1 MKDSPTS
8 EQTETVKLGAVSQ
21 GLPEAVMQSPDS
33 QTEPDKSLVI
43 RNLTYTYPNAGL
55 PSLEGISLS
64 IPTGEA
70 LGIIGRT
77 GSGKSTLAQVLAG
90 LRSSG
95 SGEVLLFGRQLSEIH
110 QQEHLIGYVSQKAAI
125 LKGSIRENMLMADGY
140 SDTEIIAALQAA
152 DAWEFVDRYPDGL
165 DHPIVE
171 EGKNL
176 SGGQKQRLALAR
188 ALLRKPACLILDDTF
203 SALDQRTIEQ
213 IRRSVQQWPGVRL
226 MVIISQKV
234 EHIRRLNNIA
244 VLADGQLQGFG
255 SHDGLLAANEL
266 YREICASQESGSAGG
281 SHE

>member
-1 MKDSPTS
+1 
-8 EQTETVKLGAVSQ
+8 
-21 GLPEAVMQSPDS
+21 
-33 QTEPDKSLVI
+33 
-43 RNLTYTYPNAGL
+43 
-55 PSLEGISLS
+55 
-64 IPTGEA
+64 
-70 LGIIGRT
+70 
-77 GSGKSTLAQVLAG
+77 
-90 LRSSG
+90 
-95 SGEVLLFGRQLSEIH
+95 
-110 QQEHLIGYVSQKAAI
+110 
-125 LKGSIRENMLMADGY
+125 
-140 SDTEIIAALQAA
+140 
-152 DAWEFVDRYPDGL
+152 
-165 DHPIVE
+165 
-171 EGKNL
+171 
-176 SGGQKQRLALAR
+176 LALAR